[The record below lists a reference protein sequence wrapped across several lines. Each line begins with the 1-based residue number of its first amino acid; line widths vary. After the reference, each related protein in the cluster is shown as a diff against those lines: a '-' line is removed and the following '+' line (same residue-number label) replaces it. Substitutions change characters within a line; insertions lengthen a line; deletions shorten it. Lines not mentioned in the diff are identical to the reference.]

1 MFPFFG
7 WGSTALR
14 LQCYYEETVYFFQ
27 LKYTS
32 EYALVIAQ
40 QQGVEYDKHF
50 LSFSYFLLI

>member
-1 MFPFFG
+1 MFPFYG

-14 LQCYYEETVYFFQ
+14 LQCYYKETVYFFQ

-40 QQGVEYDKHF
+40 
-50 LSFSYFLLI
+50 